1 METKPSVHGLLLDE
15 EDDIKPFSISEVG
28 DIKVNYISGVI
39 NQEDSLRFNRLIFR
53 ITKGFVWSMLINLDS
68 DLHGEDHKVI
78 S

>member
-53 ITKGFVWSMLINLDS
+53 ITKGFVWSMLVNLDS
-68 DLHGEDHKVI
+68 DLYGEDLKVI